1 LIALEEFN
9 EETVIRRKRARA
21 RARDNSGAI
30 YRGKAK
36 KEKLD
41 GGGASR
47 FHHYRQ
53 VAAGPRAINILV
65 NNSRLQ

>member
-9 EETVIRRKRARA
+9 EETVIRRKRAR
-21 RARDNSGAI
+21 DNSGAI

-36 KEKLD
+36 KEKL
-41 GGGASR
+41 GGASR
-47 FHHYRQ
+47 FHRYRQ
-53 VAAGPRAINILV
+53 VAAGRRAINILV